1 MVGRHLIPYLCA
13 GVGNGIGSP
22 GIFFGFGIDRII
34 GRFRVILL
42 IILPESGSFGA
53 EPYGVQVR
61 LVIIRLEPIQ
71 NGSQLL
77 EEGGCLFVRSV
88 ALTVDAAAQVKI
100 NIQRIE

>member
-22 GIFFGFGIDRII
+22 GIFFGFDYII

-42 IILPESGSFGA
+42 KILPESGPFGA
-53 EPYGVQVR
+53 EPYGVQIR
-61 LVIIRLEPIQ
+61 LVIIRLKPIQ

-77 EEGGCLFVRSV
+77 EEGGCLFARSV